1 MTDYLRDMVTD
12 LLTGKLDAFGFAP
25 VDRFEGAPPGHHPSE
40 IMTGAKTVIVYGRVV
55 PRGCFASPD
64 YAYHFL
70 HRSYHTVYPFLDQ
83 VGYDLS
89 TLLEEEG
96 YLAGVIAGYAPIVFE
111 EGKVQGILSLK
122 HAAVA
127 AGIGAFGRNELVFH
141 PQHGSMLRFGAVI
154 TTAELAP
161 DPLLDWDPCAG
172 SCTGACMKS
181 CPANAFEEG
190 GFNRGLCARLAVKH
204 PIYLLT
210 MKEEWGPASMELV
223 ANTAGY
229 NYWIGCSECQRV
241 CPANRPGAAQ

>member
-1 MTDYLRDMVTD
+1 MPEYLRDIVID
-12 LLTGKLDAFGFAP
+12 FLTGKVDAFGFAP
-25 VDRFEGAPPGHHPSE
+25 MDRFKGAPPRHHPAE
-40 IMTGAKTVIVYGRVV
+40 VMAGAKTVIVYGRAI

-64 YAYHFL
+64 HSFHFL
-70 HRSYHTVYPFLDQ
+70 HRSYHTVYPYLDQ
-83 VGYDLS
+83 VGFDLA

-96 YLAGVIAGYAPIVFE
+96 GLAGVVAGYAPLVFE
-111 EGKVQGILSLK
+111 EGSVRGILSLK

-154 TTAELAP
+154 TTTELTP
-161 DPLLDWDPCAG
+161 DPLLEYDPCSG
-172 SCTGACMKS
+172 SCKGACMRA
-181 CPANAFEEG
+181 CPSNAFEES
-190 GFNRGLCARLAVKH
+190 GFNRGLCARASVKH

-210 MKEEWGPASMELV
+210 AKEEWGPASLELV

-241 CPANRPGAAQ
+241 CPANRPGAA